1 MDRRNFLA
9 PCCSVFSERSLVML
23 LVKRFE
29 SIAQFVRVSALGVNC
44 LFVVTTCV
52 KAEAIPESP
61 RRDDR
66 IGVCTHFDQNWSVEQ
81 VMPLIARSGAGW
93 IRDDFVWA
101 GMEPKPGNYHI
112 PPKAKNWIQAAR
124 RAGLKIDLILAYGN
138 PAYADRY
145 DTAAYAQAAGW
156 LARELGNDVQAIE
169 ILNEPNNFGFRDLYR
184 GQWNGNEPN
193 GSVSPYLQKY
203 VQILNAAAKE
213 IKLANP
219 HMEVIGL
226 GTPAPAS
233 FRMIALG
240 LVPQVDG
247 LTDHPYGGKLP
258 ELVPYA
264 SNPYFLIRDG
274 IATADANGTLASQ
287 VSMFRAQ
294 AKKFGATEKLWHTEW
309 GYSTVR
315 AKPGK
320 PPGMSEETQ
329 AVYILRRL
337 LESEA
342 SGVEHTFIYD
352 FKDDG
357 VDLYSNEQNFGLIHN
372 NLSGKPA
379 YFALQRLT
387 GLIAGMGTAS
397 PAEQASIENDPAV
410 KQEGL
415 GYRCHTFTSSDEQ
428 TTVVAFWEVKPW
440 DPNATTTHAV
450 ITLPLAQEPRHVF
463 MYDLLTGRQTEIS
476 GKWSEHVSNEAST
489 MSQSKDRAQ
498 GSPDRRVEIPVSLLA
513 VPQLLIV
520 R

>member
-1 MDRRNFLA
+1 MF
-9 PCCSVFSERSLVML
+9 SVSWLNWFADLIRTSLPGL
-23 LVKRFE
+23 
-29 SIAQFVRVSALGVNC
+29 C
-44 LFVVTTCV
+44 LFVITTCV
-52 KAEAIPESP
+52 EAQATPDSL

-66 IGVCTHFDQNWSVEQ
+66 IGVCTHFGQNWPVEQ
-81 VMPLIARSGAGW
+81 IMPLIAKSGAGW
-93 IRDDFVWA
+93 IRDDFGWA
-101 GMEPKPGNYHI
+101 AMEPTPGKYHV
-112 PPKAKNWIQAAR
+112 PAKAKAWIQAAR
-124 RAGLKIDLILAYGN
+124 AAGLKVDLILAYGN

-145 DTAAYAQAAGW
+145 DTAAYAKAAGW
-156 LARELGNDVQAIE
+156 LARELANDVQAIE

-184 GQWNGNEPN
+184 GQWNGNEAN

-240 LVPQVDG
+240 LAPQVDG

-264 SNPYFLIRDG
+264 SNAYFLLRDG

-309 GYSTVR
+309 GYSTVQ

-320 PPGMSEETQ
+320 PGMSEETQ

-342 SGVEHTFIYD
+342 AGVEHTFIYD

-357 VDLYSNEQNFGLIHN
+357 ADPYSNEQNFGLIHN
-372 NLSGKPA
+372 NLSPKQS
-379 YFALQRLT
+379 YFALRRLT
-387 GLIAGMGTAS
+387 GLIAGMGTAP
-397 PAEQASIENDPAV
+397 PAKQASIENDPAV

-415 GYRCHTFTSSDEQ
+415 GYRCHTFSRSDEQ
-428 TTVVAFWEVKPW
+428 TAVVAFWEVKPW

-450 ITLPLAQEPRHVF
+450 ITLPLTHEPRHVF
-463 MYDLLTGRQTEIS
+463 QYDLLTGSQTEIS
-476 GKWSEHVSNEAST
+476 GKWSEAVSNEAPT
-489 MSQSKDRAQ
+489 MSPSKDSARAK
-498 GSPDRRVEIPVSLLA
+498 PDGRFEVTVSLSA